1 MITIFQLKCENM
13 NFADKSR
20 YNGMFQKVVHK
31 GGESSIN
38 CINIFQNDKDLEIS
52 VGNSYSEDQ
61 FMHTVL
67 DNFQHGGMCS
77 SQKPS
82 HQAELRREEK
92 LVDQKLLSISA

>member
-52 VGNSYSEDQ
+52 VGNSYTEDQ
-61 FMHTVL
+61 LMNTFL
-67 DNFQHGGMCS
+67 DNLQRDGNYS
-77 SQKPS
+77 AWISS
-82 HQAELRREEK
+82 HQA
-92 LVDQKLLSISA
+92 